1 MTTNR
6 SIFAALLLALM
17 PAHHLHAQ
25 PATEQASAEMEDVM
39 QPTKLGIRMTPIMA
53 KAFSRA
59 YLRHGLDADGLL
71 SESQEQ
77 QLADT
82 MSRLVMAI
90 AHKYDQHGRDF
101 FEFAFEQLIRNQGR
115 FDADQARE
123 YAKRAT
129 PLIPAMQAF
138 LQRLDGNARHVLDDV
153 QYEDFARKLKRKQEA
168 YDRFAQK
175 MQRWSQ
181 GQVEP
186 NERPFLDRSPPE
198 TSATQAADGVNR
210 RKLQTARR
218 RAERE
223 LRRFGPAEW
232 ERFLKQTK
240 AFFAFTEEQ
249 TARAQRFLADARREA
264 AGVMTSKWRRT
275 FLLNRTK
282 YHVVQTADH
291 PVAPYRHQLDKEYD
305 EFVRPIHDIGRRFE
319 TAVIALATS
328 EQREAAV
335 ARLREFAESHGM
347 TVVEANLEALLT
359 VPGEE

>member
-1 MTTNR
+1 MIASR
-6 SIFAALLLALM
+6 FIFAAFLLAIL
-17 PAHHLHAQ
+17 PAQHLHAQ
-25 PATEQASAEMEDVM
+25 PAAEQASAEWEDVM
-39 QPTKLGIRMTPIMA
+39 QPTKLGIRMTPVMA

-59 YLRHGLDADGLL
+59 YLRHGLDTDGLL

-77 QLADT
+77 QLVDT
-82 MSRLVMAI
+82 MSRLVMVI
-90 AHKYDQHGRDF
+90 AHKNAQHGRDF

-129 PLIPAMQAF
+129 PLIPAMQTF
-138 LQRLDGNARHVLDDV
+138 LKKLDGNARHVLDDV

-210 RKLQTARR
+210 RKLQTAQR

-249 TARAQRFLADARREA
+249 TARAQRFLDDARREA

-282 YHVVQTADH
+282 YHVVKTADH
-291 PVAPYRHQLDKEYD
+291 PVAPYRHQLDKEH
-305 EFVRPIHDIGRRFE
+305 EKLTVPMIELGRRFE
-319 TAVIALATS
+319 KAVIALATH
-328 EQREAAV
+328 EQREAAA
-335 ARLREFAESHGM
+335 ARLHEFAQSHGM
-347 TVVEANLEALLT
+347 AVVEANLEAFLT
-359 VPGEE
+359 VPDEE